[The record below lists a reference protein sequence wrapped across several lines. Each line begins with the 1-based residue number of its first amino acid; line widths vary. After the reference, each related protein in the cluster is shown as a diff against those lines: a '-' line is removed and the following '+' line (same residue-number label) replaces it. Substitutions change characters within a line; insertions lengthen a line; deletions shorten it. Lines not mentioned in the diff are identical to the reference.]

1 MKPVSHRTNCCTG
14 RHEYD
19 WLLARSPLG
28 DVGGR
33 YFCLHRLCHT
43 LPYRVLPQ
51 LDRRFKS
58 WATGENFLWAG
69 YRGDRQ
75 TAHLGNQS

>member
-1 MKPVSHRTNCCTG
+1 MIDWLPDRPLVMYATIFACIVCATLYCTG
-14 RHEYD
+14 FY
-19 WLLARSPLG
+19 
-28 DVGGR
+28 
-33 YFCLHRLCHT
+33 
-43 LPYRVLPQ
+43 PQ